1 MILHFGTVDYEAI
14 VYTNKKEAGRHRSG
28 YTSFWFD
35 ITGLVIEGE
44 NTVTVCAIDD
54 VRAGHQL
61 EKNSLNYTIPMA
73 VTIPAPPAYGRW
85 PGWSSFSRNT

>member
-1 MILHFGTVDYEAI
+1 
-14 VYTNKKEAGRHRSG
+14 
-28 YTSFWFD
+28 
-35 ITGLVIEGE
+35 VIEGE